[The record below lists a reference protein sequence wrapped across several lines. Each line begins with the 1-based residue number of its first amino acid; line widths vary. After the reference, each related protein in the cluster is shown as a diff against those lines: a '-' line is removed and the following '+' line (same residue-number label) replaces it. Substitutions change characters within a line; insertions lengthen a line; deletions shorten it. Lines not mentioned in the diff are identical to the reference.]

1 MKLQKRIL
9 TFAAAAM
16 LALSMALPCAAAE
29 SAMNTLCAPL
39 FQGTVGGSTIPGW
52 LCRIRCCQQ
61 CGAFHRSR

>member
-29 SAMNTLCAPL
+29 SAMGHPL
-39 FQGTVGGSTIPGW
+39 RTVRDHFHAGW
-52 LCRIRCCQQ
+52 LLPGDRHLQ
-61 CGAFHRSR
+61 